1 MKRAHRCLLLFVD
14 GVRFGRGLWEQDGAV
29 LENSSRFSPKS
40 VGVVGGGGVVGGMW
54 VGFGAASSYHASKH
68 PASFRRPA
76 RRKRRPARAFIMA
89 CWPRPDLLYATIPL
103 SRLRIDAQFRL
114 LEDSVFGW
122 NQGPRLYIEAD
133 PGGERLLYV
142 QSVYVDAS
150 AGALYELEV
159 ATGRRRMLRDST
171 WAVSSARYWPGS
183 ERRVV
188 FYSYGRLLPWN
199 PSGPEAGYYV
209 LDLETLEDSLLFAY
223 ASPAGPKEIF
233 NGFDISPDGR
243 ILLIPR
249 NHYPIGYPRAPQ
261 LIAFDLQTGRV
272 DTLSWDFDYDF
283 LWLRFSPDGR
293 RLLYGTYPFGVLDYT
308 SAGGTEI
315 GVIDMETGERR
326 VLETTTF
333 FACAS
338 MDLFPRW
345 SPDGRHIVYSS
356 APVLC
361 PEGAVSPYFS
371 LYIFK
376 DVN

>member
-1 MKRAHRCLLLFVD
+1 
-14 GVRFGRGLWEQDGAV
+14 
-29 LENSSRFSPKS
+29 
-40 VGVVGGGGVVGGMW
+40 
-54 VGFGAASSYHASKH
+54 
-68 PASFRRPA
+68 
-76 RRKRRPARAFIMA
+76 MA
-89 CWPRPDLLYATIPL
+89 CWPRPDLLYATTPL

-233 NGFDISPDGR
+233 NGFDLSPDGQT
-243 ILLIPR
+243 LLIPL
-249 NHYPIGYPRAPQ
+249 NDDFAPEGPRILAYS
-261 LIAFDLQTGRV
+261 FQTGRV
-272 DTLSWDFDYDF
+272 DTLSWRFGYEF

-293 RLLYGTYPFGVLDYT
+293 QLLYGLYQDHALETGSGRLDT
-308 SAGGTEI
+308 I
-315 GVIDMETGERR
+315 GVIDLETGRRR
-326 VLETTTF
+326 VLETTTYF
-333 FACAS
+333 GCAS

-376 DVN
+376 NVN